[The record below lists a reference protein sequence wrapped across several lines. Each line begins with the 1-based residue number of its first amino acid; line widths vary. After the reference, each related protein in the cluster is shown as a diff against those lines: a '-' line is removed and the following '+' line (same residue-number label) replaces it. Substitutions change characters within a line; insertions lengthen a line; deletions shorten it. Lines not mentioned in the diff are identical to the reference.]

1 MLRHRATMKRSGWIT
16 GTIVVQALW
25 AVALV
30 ALTVF
35 LLVLTRTAA
44 PEASS
49 GLKIGA
55 MVLIVPALLATVSSY
70 GLWKRTVW
78 GWWLALLTD
87 IALTAMFIYS
97 MIDDGLKNIDWAMA
111 GVTVSSTIVPVFL
124 LIPAVR
130 RFYWHATKVPA

>member
-1 MLRHRATMKRSGWIT
+1 MKRPGWIT

-25 AVALV
+25 AVVLV

-35 LLVLTRTAA
+35 LLALARTTA

-55 MVLIVPALLATVSSY
+55 MVLIVPALLATLSWY
-70 GLWKRTVW
+70 GLWKKTLW

-87 IALTAMFIYS
+87 IVMMAMFIYS
-97 MIDDGLKNIDWAMA
+97 TIDDGLKNIDWPMA
-111 GVTVSSTIVPVFL
+111 GVTISSAIVPVFL

-130 RFYWHATKVPA
+130 RFYWRATKGPASELS

>member
-1 MLRHRATMKRSGWIT
+1 MKRSGWIT

-35 LLVLTRTAA
+35 LLVLARRTD
-44 PEASS
+44 PEVSS

-55 MVLIVPALLATVSSY
+55 MVLTVPALLATVSWY
-70 GLWKRTVW
+70 GLWKETLW

-87 IALTAMFIYS
+87 IALMAMFIYS
-97 MIDDGLKNIDWAMA
+97 MVDDGLENIDWAMA
-111 GVTVSSTIVPVFL
+111 GVTVTSATVPVFL

-130 RFYWHATKVPA
+130 RFYWHVTNR